1 MNKINL
7 RILTLFTLIL
17 TNSIFISCSS
27 EQDVNLTEE
36 NSFEDISKMAK
47 DKLFMNLIDENER
60 MINQITNL
68 DKAKELTSKD
78 YTLSND
84 ELNELSVS
92 LGFSNLDEHIYFYNS
107 QKINLIELNDKYNVQ
122 MYDESTLN
130 ELVLES
136 FNENYLFKSNNCER
150 IRRNCIIGA
159 AAGATIAHVGW
170 AAADVTIVLGIVCH
184 AAVLVVQA
192 VVSDTCNA
200 NAEDC
205 AQS

>member
-1 MNKINL
+1 
-7 RILTLFTLIL
+7 LTS
-17 TNSIFISCSS
+17 SIFLSCSS
-27 EQDVNLTEE
+27 DQDKTQTEE
-36 NSFEDISKMAK
+36 NNFEDISKMAK
-47 DKLFMNLIDENER
+47 DELFINLVDENER

-92 LGFSNLDEHIYFYNS
+92 LGFTNLNEHIDFYNN
-107 QKINLIELNDKYNVQ
+107 QKINLIKLNDKYNVQ

-136 FNENYLFKSNNCER
+136 YNENYLFKSNNCER
-150 IRRNCIIGA
+150 VRRNCIVGA
-159 AAGATIAHVGW
+159 AAGAVIAHVGCV
-170 AAADVTIVLGIVCH
+170 AADVTIVLGIVCH
-184 AAVLVVQA
+184 AAVVIGQA
-192 VVSDTCNA
+192 VISDTCNA

-205 AQS
+205 ENDQ